1 MGDAVME
8 GGSGESTSE
17 ESSLPSS
24 SYFKR
29 HQHPTFET
37 ATFAIYPADV
47 TDLRQ
52 WGLVKKFEDEL
63 YGDCVK
69 TPS

>member
-1 MGDAVME
+1 ME

-24 SYFKR
+24 SFFKR
-29 HQHPTFET
+29 HQHPTFEI
-37 ATFAIYPADV
+37 ATFAVYPADV

-52 WGLVKKFEDEL
+52 WGLVKKFEDEG

>member
-1 MGDAVME
+1 MG

-24 SYFKR
+24 SFFKR

-37 ATFAIYPADV
+37 TFAVYPADV

-52 WGLVKKFEDEL
+52 WGLVKKFEDEG

>member
-1 MGDAVME
+1 ME

-24 SYFKR
+24 SFLR
-29 HQHPTFET
+29 HPTC
-37 ATFAIYPADV
+37 TFAVYPADV

-52 WGLVKKFEDEL
+52 WGLVKKFEDEG